1 MSDAEFNPTR
11 SFRCTWALWIPAAGA
26 LATALWLAVEQPMA
40 SSVSAASTA
49 PAQGD
54 DEDPIA
60 QYCVDSYASFQVG
73 SLDDLVAAI
82 PQAGE
87 AAGVDPAMTAAAA
100 AFLKQ
105 RFDAGFSGY
114 WAGRIG
120 EGASARTLDD
130 GISAEEYAS
139 FVEAR
144 TGQRCSPMV
153 DGTVRAYLHE
163 TICETDES
171 GNNAAAAWCAD
182 SGAIFVAHRLDTFS
196 DSQPDTG
203 WVTFQ
208 TAGMTMEAWHGPCNI
223 KGTNWFAGPTLDSL
237 RAQGA
242 GPVEI
247 GYVGVLVE
255 WVDGTRNPLHL
266 RLVRCGGGEWQVD
279 ALLRAGPCPSDAS
292 NISF

>member
-1 MSDAEFNPTR
+1 MNDSNPSAHRTAR
-11 SFRCTWALWIPAAGA
+11 WTSALWILAAGA
-26 LATALWLAVEQPMA
+26 AVTALWLGLGKPTV
-40 SSVSAASTA
+40 SLVSAASSA
-49 PAQGD
+49 AAAGD
-54 DEDPIA
+54 DDPIA
-60 QYCVDSYASFQVG
+60 QYCVESYASFQMG
-73 SLDDLVAAI
+73 SLDGLVAAL
-82 PQAGE
+82 PLAGE
-87 AAGVDPAMTAAAA
+87 AAGVDPTMTAAAA

-120 EGASARTLDD
+120 EGATARALDD
-130 GISAEEYAS
+130 GISAEEYAG

-144 TGQRCSPMV
+144 TGHQCSPMI

-163 TICETDES
+163 TICETDSS
-171 GNNAAAAWCAD
+171 GNNASVAWCAD
-182 SGAIFVAHRLDTFS
+182 PAAIFAAQRLDTYS

-203 WVTFQ
+203 WMTFE

-223 KGTNWFAGPTLDSL
+223 KGTNWFVGPTLDSL

-247 GYVGVLVE
+247 GYLGVLVE
-255 WVDGTRNPLHL
+255 WADGTRNPLHV
-266 RLVRCGGGEWQVD
+266 RLVRCGGSEWHVD